1 MSLQAGDFGVVHT
14 AGWIGWMIRALTG
27 KGPRRADVNHAAI
40 ALSATEL
47 VEMEA
52 AGATLSPVSKY
63 SRMLWF
69 RPAGTT
75 EEQRQIIGQAA
86 RSLVLADTGYSFLDI
101 AAQFAYR
108 VLHVRPAA
116 LARWIASP
124 RRMVCSQAVDW
135 CEMVGGVHLF
145 QDGRAPGLVSPADLE
160 WVGQDNGWQVDP

>member
-1 MSLQAGDFGVVHT
+1 MTLQAGDYGVVHT

-27 KGPRRADVNHAAI
+27 NGPRKADVNHAAI

-52 AGATLSPVSKY
+52 AGATLNPVSKY
-63 SRMLWF
+63 SRMRWY

-75 EEQRQIIGQAA
+75 PEQRELVAQAA
-86 RSLVLADTGYSFLDI
+86 RALVIAQTGYAFLDI

-108 VLHVRPAA
+108 VLHVRPTW
-116 LARWIASP
+116 LARWIRSP

-135 CEMVGGVHLF
+135 AEQVGGVHLF
-145 QDGRAPGLVSPADLE
+145 DDGRLPGVVSPADLD
-160 WVGQDNGWQVDP
+160 WLGQDQGWQVTP